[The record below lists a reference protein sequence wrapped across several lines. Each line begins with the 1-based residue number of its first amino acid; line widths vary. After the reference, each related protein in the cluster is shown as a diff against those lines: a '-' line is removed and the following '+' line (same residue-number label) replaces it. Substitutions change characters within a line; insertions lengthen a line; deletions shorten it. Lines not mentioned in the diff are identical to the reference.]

1 MNNNTLLLEE
11 LVPRSMLA
19 QTLTTRPTNV
29 LVLGTTDTFRNYI
42 RISQESQR
50 NILMFCGWE
59 DSGR

>member
-29 LVLGTTDTFRNYI
+29 LVQPTLFAIISEFRK
-42 RISQESQR
+42 ESQR